1 MTSTTIEK
9 NYTTNPII
17 KDWLTLK
24 VKFNE
29 KINDESIE
37 KLIDKL
43 GITVEEM

>member
-1 MTSTTIEK
+1 MISTTIEK
-9 NYTTNPII
+9 NYTTNTII

-24 VKFNE
+24 TKFNQ
-29 KINDESIE
+29 NVSNESIE